1 MEQIMD
7 QSPSLTSAYGRV
19 REHFGV
25 DHQVNVGGHAL
36 RMTYA
41 HVDLPDSLA
50 GTLEKMGATL
60 VIKMAGHT
68 PSGNVE
74 DLATGTMD
82 SVGFVARRWGPRDAT
97 SLEIRLIALEE
108 GQSELAAGELS
119 NVTLDSL
126 LASKGMADGA
136 LTAYLA
142 HRLHRLPPA
151 KSKALAADL
160 AGLLADYLSA

>member
-1 MEQIMD
+1 ME
-7 QSPSLTSAYGRV
+7 QSPSLTSAYARV
-19 REHFGV
+19 RKHFGEN
-25 DHQVNVGGHAL
+25 HQFSVGGHAL

-41 HVDLPDSLA
+41 HLDLQDSLA
-50 GTLEKMGATL
+50 STLEKKLGATL

-74 DLATGTMD
+74 DLATGSMD
-82 SVGFVARRWGPRDAT
+82 SVGFVARRWGPPQAT

-108 GQSELAAGELS
+108 GQSELAAGELN

-126 LASKGMADGA
+126 LASKGMAEGA

-142 HRLHRLPPA
+142 YRLRRLPPA

-160 AGLLADYLSA
+160 AGLLADYLSS